1 MNALGFVS
9 IIFLVFMDG
18 LSLLSMV
25 TTEIDPV
32 SKYVISFV
40 VLATNA
46 ICFAILGA
54 KDDS

>member
-1 MNALGFVS
+1 MNALGMIS
-9 IIFLVFMDG
+9 IIFLVLMDG
-18 LSLLSMV
+18 LVILSMV
-25 TTEIDPV
+25 TREIDIMT
-32 SKYVISFV
+32 KLVIAFS